1 MEIIPTRNVMPP
13 ASDHAMICEVD
24 RHNTGSPPAR
34 AGTALRLCRDCIA
47 ATEQRLA
54 ALPWLAAQCVG
65 PSQWGYWSAGHGRPR
80 DQRTLPLSSGAIAL
94 RVWISSILDSWV
106 DLVLSECPTIRPP
119 RRDTAPAAQFLV
131 GRTIWLAAHPS
142 AADFVV
148 EIGDLFRD
156 VLRFVEREHGSAA
169 VSGKC
174 RDPRCVA
181 PVTVEL
187 DGIDKCAVV
196 RCESGHRWTVYEWL
210 SDERLITDPAAE
222 EPKRRTLPTKVAA
235 EAFGIQEA
243 TIRQWAKR
251 GRLTRYGLRDKAEY
265 DIDEIA
271 HLIHGRKH

>member
-1 MEIIPTRNVMPP
+1 MEEIPTRNVMPA
-13 ASDHAMICEVD
+13 ASERTVICEVD
-24 RHNTGSPPAR
+24 RQNTGSPSVG
-34 AGTALRLCRDCIA
+34 AGIALRLCRDCIT

-65 PSQWGYWSAGHGRPR
+65 PFQWGYWDAGDGRRR
-80 DQRTLPLSSGAIAL
+80 DQRTLPLPSGAIAL
-94 RVWISSILDSWV
+94 RVWISSILESWV
-106 DLVLSECPTIRPP
+106 DLVLSECPTISPP
-119 RRDTAPAAQFLV
+119 RRDTASTAKFLV
-131 GRTIWLAAHPS
+131 GRIGWLAAHPS

-169 VSGKC
+169 ASGKC

-187 DGIDKCAVV
+187 DGINKCAVV
-196 RCESGHRWTVYEWL
+196 RCKLGHRWTVYEWL
-210 SDERLITDPAAE
+210 SDERLISDPSAE
-222 EPKRRTLPTKVAA
+222 ESKRRTLPTKVAA

-251 GRLTRYGLRDKAEY
+251 GRLTRYGLRDRAEY

-271 HLIHGRKH
+271 HLIHVRKH